1 MQKKIAAT
9 AFSKAYQAWF
19 SEYEVERR
27 RQKKRIGARLAGFPE
42 PPANPE
48 AIAQVIDRIGTY
60 QVLQVLGVHRST
72 VARWLAGRSVIPRS
86 AWLILVLMA
95 DGRLPGMS
103 DDWRDFR
110 FVGDRLCL
118 VGTSVSYSAREIAG
132 WQYQVAH
139 ARALAAQVE
148 QLRKDNAYLLTIGRF
163 DAAND
168 PLIMS
173 G

>member
-19 SEYEVERR
+19 SEYDAERR
-27 RQKKRIGARLAGFPE
+27 RQKKRTGARLTGFPE

-48 AIAQVIDRIGTY
+48 AIALVIDQLGTH

-86 AWLILVLMA
+86 AWLILILLA
-95 DGRLPGMS
+95 EGRLPGMS
-103 DDWRDFR
+103 EDWRDFR
-110 FVGDRLCL
+110 FEGDRLCL

-132 WQYQVAH
+132 WQYQGAH
-139 ARALAAQVE
+139 ARLLASEVDR
-148 QLRKDNAYLLTIGRF
+148 LRKDNAHLLRIGHF

-168 PLIMS
+168 PIIMS